1 MKGQRKMSQ
10 KVLLKVYR
18 MQSGMTQEKAAD
30 LAGVSRRTWVNYE
43 AGTTTPRIAK
53 AAKIAKIFGVKP
65 ENIAFGKSIKDF
77 DFSYTDLPKYAKF
90 ETIDIDDLAKSI
102 GVNDEA
108 LSYALKAL
116 AIGQRDI
123 NRKDGKISI
132 HTARLICL
140 QLIDALKVDTEDTP
154 AWTGEVI
161 YRARKEYNKLTKR
174 DNPEERPL
182 EARYALGNMLE
193 AIKAKHAEKVKE
205 EPREIEIT
213 HDMVNFSYDG
223 ENQYGEKEYI
233 VTVKKGK
240 IEAKYGTL
248 RYDPDYDGYIMYSI
262 FGDDEGLDEY
272 ADKLE
277 DAEFNVIDELHDYY
291 NLDTKTG
298 ELVPKDEEYR
308 SKDELKD
315 EIR

>member
-1 MKGQRKMSQ
+1 
-10 KVLLKVYR
+10 
-18 MQSGMTQEKAAD
+18 MQSGMTQEKAAE

-65 ENIAFGKSIKDF
+65 ENIAFGKNIKNF

-90 ETIDIDDLAKSI
+90 ETVNIDDLAKSI
-102 GVNDEA
+102 GINQEA

-123 NRKDGKISI
+123 SRKDGKISI

-161 YRARKEYNKLTKR
+161 YRARKEYNRLTKM
-174 DNPEERPL
+174 DKPEERPL
-182 EARYALGNMLE
+182 EARYALDKVFE
-193 AIKAKHAEKVKE
+193 AIKAKHEKKAKE

-213 HDMVNFSYDG
+213 HDMVHFTYDG
-223 ENQYGEKEYI
+223 KNRYGEEEYT
-233 VTVKKGK
+233 VTVEKGK
-240 IEAKYGTL
+240 IKATYGTL
-248 RYDPDYDGYIMYSI
+248 RYDPDYSGYIMYSI
-262 FGDDEGLDEY
+262 FGDDDGLDEY

-277 DAEFNVIDELHDYY
+277 DAEFNVIDELQDYY
-291 NLDTKTG
+291 NLDMKTG
-298 ELVPKDEEYR
+298 EIVPKDEEYR
-308 SKDELKD
+308 HKEDCD
-315 EIR
+315 EIICR